1 MNEGQAA
8 GGIGAALAQ
17 GREALGLTI
26 GDVAQQLKFAP
37 RQIEALEQDNF
48 GALPGGTFARGMVRA
63 YARLVR
69 LDPEPLVSR
78 MAATVTAIGQDN
90 AEALAAIRRP
100 IPITDS
106 SRRGNLVYAVL
117 SLAILAA
124 IGAVIVEWQAERSRA
139 ARLTFVPA
147 AQAPAPATPAPQA
160 EAPRTEVASTV
171 TPRIATLDTAPAAAP
186 AATPAAAP
194 AATLASSPASAPAAP
209 SQVAA
214 AEPPEPAPKPAATA
228 AGARRIALRFEQES
242 WVEIRGRGDKL
253 LMAQL
258 NPAGSER
265 TVEGR
270 PPFSVVIG
278 NAHHVRITYE
288 DRPVDLTPHIRVEVA
303 RFTLE

>member
-1 MNEGQAA
+1 MTEEQSAPS
-8 GGIGAALAQ
+8 IGATLAQ
-17 GREALGLTI
+17 ARQALGLTI

-48 GALPGGTFARGMVRA
+48 GELPGGTFARGMVRA
-63 YARLVR
+63 YARVVR
-69 LDPEPLVSR
+69 LDPETLVAR
-78 MAATVTAIGQDN
+78 MAASVATSDN

-106 SRRGNLVYAVL
+106 SRRSNLVYVVL
-117 SLAILAA
+117 SLAILAV
-124 IGAVIVEWQAERSRA
+124 IGVVIVEWQAERSRA

-147 AQAPAPATPAPQA
+147 AQAPAQPAETPRA

-171 TPRIATLDTAPAAAP
+171 TPQIATLETAPAVAPAAAP
-186 AATPAAAP
+186 PAAAP
-194 AATLASSPASAPAAP
+194 APAETPAA
-209 SQVAA
+209 VATA
-214 AEPPEPAPKPAATA
+214 PAPKPAASA
-228 AGARRIALRFEQES
+228 EGARRIALRFEQES

-253 LMAQL
+253 LLAQL

-265 TVEGR
+265 TVEGK

-278 NAHHVRITYE
+278 NAHHVRISYD
-288 DRPVDLTPHIRVEVA
+288 DRPVDLTPHIKVEVA

>member
-1 MNEGQAA
+1 MNEQEAA
-8 GGIGAALAQ
+8 GGVGAALAQ
-17 GREALGLTI
+17 ARGALSLTI

-48 GALPGGTFARGMVRA
+48 AELPGGMFARGMVRA

-69 LDPEPLVSR
+69 LDPEPLLAR
-78 MAATVTAIGQDN
+78 IPAGAPAPNN

-106 SRRGNLVYAVL
+106 SRRGNLVYAAL
-117 SLAILAA
+117 SLAILAV

-147 AQAPAPATPAPQA
+147 AQPPATAAPTAPA

-171 TPRIATLDTAPAAAP
+171 TPQIASLDAAPAAAP
-186 AATPAAAP
+186 AAE
-194 AATLASSPASAPAAP
+194 PAST
-209 SQVAA
+209 A
-214 AEPPEPAPKPAATA
+214 AEPPAPAPQAAASPA
-228 AGARRIALRFEQES
+228 GSRRIALRFEQES

-265 TVEGR
+265 VVEGR

-278 NAHHVRITYE
+278 NAHHVRITYD

-303 RFTLE
+303 RFTLD